1 MKISI
6 LAPLL
11 LLSAAVPAAV
21 VSAAH
26 RQVADLKSF
35 FHGDAAAQPKAAP
48 PAVTATVATA
58 PGVTADPQVEDFLRA
73 FAAAIKA
80 RDGAPMTARLSP
92 QYSVPDLPEGFKAS
106 DIFVMGIERTPGPEA
121 FTIQSVELKGTVRT
135 AKVEIR
141 YATKTVVKT
150 LRFDAAG
157 KLLASDLFKM
167 TVQEHGHG
175 V

>member
-1 MKISI
+1 MKITV

-11 LLSAAVPAAV
+11 LLSAAIPAAV

-35 FHGDAAAQPKAAP
+35 FHGEPATQPKAPP
-48 PAVTATVATA
+48 PAVTASVATA
-58 PGVTADPQVEDFLRA
+58 PGVAVDPQVEDFLRA

-80 RDGAPMTARLSP
+80 RDGAPMTARLAP

-121 FTIQSVELKGTVRT
+121 ITIQSVETKGPVRT

-141 YATKTVVKT
+141 YANKTVQKT

-157 KLLASDLFKM
+157 KLLASDLFKI
-167 TVQEHGHG
+167 TIEQHG